1 MTDLIQ
7 AALGAQKNAYAP
19 YSKYEVGAAILG
31 ENGEIYAACNVEN
44 ASFGLSICAERS
56 AIFQMV
62 AAGCHAIEAC
72 AVATVDGAFPCGACL
87 QVMQE
92 FARDPQ
98 KVSVAMVDAEGRQ
111 TRQTLSELLPFPFN
125 SI

>member
-7 AALGAQKNAYAP
+7 AALEGQKKAYAP

-31 ENGEIYAACNVEN
+31 EDGEIYSACNVEN

-56 AIFQMV
+56 AMFQMV
-62 AAGCHAIEAC
+62 AAGCLAIEAC
-72 AVATVDGAFPCGACL
+72 AVATVDGGAPCGACL

-98 KVSVAMVDAEGRQ
+98 KVSVTMVDAEGRQ
-111 TRQTLSELLPFPFN
+111 TRRSLSELLPFPF
-125 SI
+125 SSF